1 MLLSAE
7 HISLNFGL
15 KQLLEDVTLYLN
27 EGDKIGI
34 IGINGTGKSSLL
46 RVLAGQQVPDQGA
59 VSLDPNVQVC
69 FLPQNPAMV
78 EGATVLEQVFHD
90 FSPDTRALLE
100 YEAKAML
107 TRLGITDFT
116 QPVDTLSGGQ
126 RKRVALA
133 AVLLHPADVLILD
146 EPTNHLDSDMV
157 LWLEDHLRKF
167 TGGLIMVTHDRY
179 FLERVCNRI
188 TELSHCR
195 IRHYEANY
203 SKYLEQK
210 TQQEEMDQAAQRKR
224 QSILRVEY
232 QWIMRGAQAR
242 RTKNKDRIARYEQL
256 KAQAGPVSDG
266 AVEMATL
273 SSRLGRK
280 TVELDHVTKAFGEHI
295 VLQDFTYH
303 IARDDR
309 VGIVGRN
316 GAGKSTLL
324 NLIAGKLAP
333 DSGTVDWGETVRL
346 GYFSQEGRELDP
358 RQRVYDFIHEIAG
371 EVKTREGNFS
381 ATQMMEHFLFPTQ
394 LQGQPIGKLSGGERR
409 RLYLLS
415 ILMAA
420 PNILLLDE
428 PTNDLDVTTLAILE
442 EYLETFPGAV
452 LAVSHDRYFLDKM
465 AAQIFEV
472 GEGGAVRRYSGNY
485 SDYLAKRR
493 EETPAPKEE
502 RKKPA
507 AGKPARQR
515 KLKFTFKEQR
525 EYDTI
530 EADIAALEA
539 RIAQREGEML
549 ACGSD
554 YGKLQDLTKDQ
565 QADQAA
571 LEEKMERWLYLTD
584 LAERD
589 RRPGGINGRPARSQ
603 PAQRGGGMFGK
614 VGPLPAAAGCATLA
628 LLVRGLA
635 IPGWLKWDE
644 TDLVSPRFF
653 GIHCMIHPN
662 TKKASLEGKP
672 FSMVWFRDRT
682 RCYSRMIPASRQVSM
697 VSSSQVDTWTS
708 PMWALPSRSMDRRD
722 WPMPPPMVRGS
733 SPSRSILWKVS
744 SRRSS
749 QPAAVSWRS
758 RAAGSTRMPMEES
771 SMARPSTLSHRRMS
785 PLRVQSS

>member
-69 FLPQNPAMV
+69 FLPQNPEMV
-78 EGATVLEQVFHD
+78 AGATVLEQVFHD

-324 NLIAGKLAP
+324 NLIAGRLAP

-381 ATQMMEHFLFPTQ
+381 ATQMMERFLFPTQ

-465 AAQIFEV
+465 ARQIFEV
-472 GEGGAVRRYSGNY
+472 GEEGRVTRYSGNY
-485 SDYLAKRR
+485 SDYLDKRQAASAPAQ
-493 EETPAPKEE
+493 EEKAE
-502 RKKPA
+502 KKPA
-507 AGKPARQR
+507 GKPVRAK

-554 YGKLQDLTKDQ
+554 YGKLQELTKDQ

-584 LAERD
+584 LAEK
-589 RRPGGINGRPARSQ
+589 IA
-603 PAQRGGGMFGK
+603 AQEK
-614 VGPLPAAAGCATLA
+614 
-628 LLVRGLA
+628 
-635 IPGWLKWDE
+635 
-644 TDLVSPRFF
+644 
-653 GIHCMIHPN
+653 
-662 TKKASLEGKP
+662 
-672 FSMVWFRDRT
+672 
-682 RCYSRMIPASRQVSM
+682 
-697 VSSSQVDTWTS
+697 
-708 PMWALPSRSMDRRD
+708 
-722 WPMPPPMVRGS
+722 
-733 SPSRSILWKVS
+733 
-744 SRRSS
+744 
-749 QPAAVSWRS
+749 
-758 RAAGSTRMPMEES
+758 
-771 SMARPSTLSHRRMS
+771 
-785 PLRVQSS
+785 

>member
-167 TGGLIMVTHDRY
+167 TGGLIMVTHARY
-179 FLERVCNRI
+179 FLERVCTRI
-188 TELSHCR
+188 TELPPCR

-295 VLQDFTYH
+295 VLRDFTYH

-324 NLIAGKLAP
+324 NLIAGKLTP
-333 DSGTVDWGETVRL
+333 DSGTVDWGETVRI

-358 RQRVYDFIHEIAG
+358 RQRVYDFIHEVAG
-371 EVKTREGNFS
+371 QVKTREGNFS
-381 ATQMMEHFLFPTQ
+381 ATQMMERFLFPTQ

-415 ILMAA
+415 
-420 PNILLLDE
+420 NILLLDE

-465 AAQIFEV
+465 AHQIFEV
-472 GEGGAVRRYSGNY
+472 GEEGQVTRYSGNY
-485 SDYLAKRR
+485 SDYLDKRQATSAPAQ
-493 EETPAPKEE
+493 EEKAE
-502 RKKPA
+502 KKP
-507 AGKPARQR
+507 AGKPARQK

-539 RIAQREGEML
+539 RITQREGEML

-554 YGKLQDLTKDQ
+554 YGKLQDLTKEQ
-565 QADQAA
+565 EADQAA

-584 LAERD
+584 LAER
-589 RRPGGINGRPARSQ
+589 IA
-603 PAQRGGGMFGK
+603 AQ
-614 VGPLPAAAGCATLA
+614 
-628 LLVRGLA
+628 
-635 IPGWLKWDE
+635 
-644 TDLVSPRFF
+644 
-653 GIHCMIHPN
+653 
-662 TKKASLEGKP
+662 EG
-672 FSMVWFRDRT
+672 
-682 RCYSRMIPASRQVSM
+682 
-697 VSSSQVDTWTS
+697 
-708 PMWALPSRSMDRRD
+708 
-722 WPMPPPMVRGS
+722 
-733 SPSRSILWKVS
+733 
-744 SRRSS
+744 
-749 QPAAVSWRS
+749 
-758 RAAGSTRMPMEES
+758 
-771 SMARPSTLSHRRMS
+771 
-785 PLRVQSS
+785 

>member
-15 KQLLEDVTLYLN
+15 KQLLDDVTLYLN

-46 RVLAGQQVPDQGA
+46 RVLAGQQVPDQGT

-107 TRLGITDFT
+107 TRLGIADFT

-133 AVLLHPADVLILD
+133 TVLLHPADVLILD
-146 EPTNHLDSDMV
+146 EPTNHLDSEMV
-157 LWLEDHLRKF
+157 AWLEDRLRKF

-381 ATQMMEHFLFPTQ
+381 ATQMMERFLFPTQ

-584 LAERD
+584 LAER
-589 RRPGGINGRPARSQ
+589 IA
-603 PAQRGGGMFGK
+603 AQ
-614 VGPLPAAAGCATLA
+614 
-628 LLVRGLA
+628 
-635 IPGWLKWDE
+635 
-644 TDLVSPRFF
+644 
-653 GIHCMIHPN
+653 
-662 TKKASLEGKP
+662 EG
-672 FSMVWFRDRT
+672 
-682 RCYSRMIPASRQVSM
+682 
-697 VSSSQVDTWTS
+697 
-708 PMWALPSRSMDRRD
+708 
-722 WPMPPPMVRGS
+722 
-733 SPSRSILWKVS
+733 
-744 SRRSS
+744 
-749 QPAAVSWRS
+749 
-758 RAAGSTRMPMEES
+758 
-771 SMARPSTLSHRRMS
+771 
-785 PLRVQSS
+785 

>member
-15 KQLLEDVTLYLN
+15 KQLLDDVTLYLN

-69 FLPQNPAMV
+69 FLPQNPEMV
-78 EGATVLEQVFHD
+78 AGATVLEQVFHD

-280 TVELDHVTKAFGEHI
+280 TVELDHVTKAFGDHV
-295 VLQDFTYH
+295 VLRDFTYH

-381 ATQMMEHFLFPTQ
+381 ATQMMERFLFPTQ

-507 AGKPARQR
+507 AGKPARQK

-539 RIAQREGEML
+539 SIAQREGEML

-554 YGKLQDLTKDQ
+554 YGKLQELTKDQ

-571 LEEKMERWLYLTD
+571 LEEKMDRWLYLTD
-584 LAERD
+584 LAEK
-589 RRPGGINGRPARSQ
+589 IA
-603 PAQRGGGMFGK
+603 AQ
-614 VGPLPAAAGCATLA
+614 
-628 LLVRGLA
+628 
-635 IPGWLKWDE
+635 E
-644 TDLVSPRFF
+644 
-653 GIHCMIHPN
+653 N
-662 TKKASLEGKP
+662 
-672 FSMVWFRDRT
+672 
-682 RCYSRMIPASRQVSM
+682 
-697 VSSSQVDTWTS
+697 
-708 PMWALPSRSMDRRD
+708 
-722 WPMPPPMVRGS
+722 
-733 SPSRSILWKVS
+733 
-744 SRRSS
+744 
-749 QPAAVSWRS
+749 
-758 RAAGSTRMPMEES
+758 
-771 SMARPSTLSHRRMS
+771 
-785 PLRVQSS
+785 

>member
-46 RVLAGQQVPDQGA
+46 RVLAGQQVPDQGT

-69 FLPQNPAMV
+69 FLPQNPEMV
-78 EGATVLEQVFHD
+78 AGATVLEQVFHD

-133 AVLLHPADVLILD
+133 TVLLHPADVLILD
-146 EPTNHLDSDMV
+146 EPTTHLDSDMV

-203 SKYLEQK
+203 SKYLELK
-210 TQQEEMDQAAQRKR
+210 TQQEEMEQAAQRKR

-242 RTKNKDRIARYEQL
+242 RTKNKDRIARYEEL
-256 KAQAGPVSDG
+256 KAQAAPETDG

-280 TVELDHVTKAFGEHI
+280 TVELDHVSKAFGDHV
-295 VLQDFTYH
+295 VLRDFTYH

-324 NLIAGKLAP
+324 NLIAGKLTP
-333 DSGTVDWGETVRL
+333 DSGTVDWGETVRI

-358 RQRVYDFIHEIAG
+358 RQRVYDFIHEVAG
-371 EVKTREGNFS
+371 QVKTREGNFS
-381 ATQMMEHFLFPTQ
+381 ATQMMERFLFPTQ

-415 ILMAA
+415 LLMEA

-465 AAQIFEV
+465 AHQIFEV
-472 GEGGAVRRYSGNY
+472 GEEGQVTRYSGNY
-485 SDYLAKRR
+485 SDYLDKRQATSAPAQ
-493 EETPAPKEE
+493 EEKAE
-502 RKKPA
+502 KKP
-507 AGKPARQR
+507 AGKPARQK

-554 YGKLQDLTKDQ
+554 YGKLQDLTKEQ
-565 QADQAA
+565 EADQAA

-584 LAERD
+584 LAER
-589 RRPGGINGRPARSQ
+589 IA
-603 PAQRGGGMFGK
+603 AQ
-614 VGPLPAAAGCATLA
+614 
-628 LLVRGLA
+628 
-635 IPGWLKWDE
+635 
-644 TDLVSPRFF
+644 
-653 GIHCMIHPN
+653 
-662 TKKASLEGKP
+662 EG
-672 FSMVWFRDRT
+672 
-682 RCYSRMIPASRQVSM
+682 
-697 VSSSQVDTWTS
+697 
-708 PMWALPSRSMDRRD
+708 
-722 WPMPPPMVRGS
+722 
-733 SPSRSILWKVS
+733 
-744 SRRSS
+744 
-749 QPAAVSWRS
+749 
-758 RAAGSTRMPMEES
+758 
-771 SMARPSTLSHRRMS
+771 
-785 PLRVQSS
+785 

>member
-15 KQLLEDVTLYLN
+15 KQLLDDVTLYLN

-69 FLPQNPAMV
+69 FLPQNPEMV
-78 EGATVLEQVFHD
+78 AGATVLEQVFHD

-107 TRLGITDFT
+107 TRLGITDFA

-280 TVELDHVTKAFGEHI
+280 TVELDHVTKAFGDHV
-295 VLQDFTYH
+295 VLRDFTYH

-381 ATQMMEHFLFPTQ
+381 ATQMMERFLFPTQ

-507 AGKPARQR
+507 AGKPARQK

-554 YGKLQDLTKDQ
+554 YGKLQELTKDQ

-584 LAERD
+584 LAEK
-589 RRPGGINGRPARSQ
+589 IA
-603 PAQRGGGMFGK
+603 AQ
-614 VGPLPAAAGCATLA
+614 
-628 LLVRGLA
+628 
-635 IPGWLKWDE
+635 E
-644 TDLVSPRFF
+644 
-653 GIHCMIHPN
+653 N
-662 TKKASLEGKP
+662 
-672 FSMVWFRDRT
+672 
-682 RCYSRMIPASRQVSM
+682 
-697 VSSSQVDTWTS
+697 
-708 PMWALPSRSMDRRD
+708 
-722 WPMPPPMVRGS
+722 
-733 SPSRSILWKVS
+733 
-744 SRRSS
+744 
-749 QPAAVSWRS
+749 
-758 RAAGSTRMPMEES
+758 
-771 SMARPSTLSHRRMS
+771 
-785 PLRVQSS
+785 

>member
-571 LEEKMERWLYLTD
+571 LEEKMERWLYLTH
-584 LAERD
+584 LAER
-589 RRPGGINGRPARSQ
+589 IA
-603 PAQRGGGMFGK
+603 AQ
-614 VGPLPAAAGCATLA
+614 
-628 LLVRGLA
+628 
-635 IPGWLKWDE
+635 
-644 TDLVSPRFF
+644 
-653 GIHCMIHPN
+653 
-662 TKKASLEGKP
+662 EG
-672 FSMVWFRDRT
+672 
-682 RCYSRMIPASRQVSM
+682 
-697 VSSSQVDTWTS
+697 
-708 PMWALPSRSMDRRD
+708 
-722 WPMPPPMVRGS
+722 
-733 SPSRSILWKVS
+733 
-744 SRRSS
+744 
-749 QPAAVSWRS
+749 
-758 RAAGSTRMPMEES
+758 
-771 SMARPSTLSHRRMS
+771 
-785 PLRVQSS
+785 

>member
-46 RVLAGQQVPDQGA
+46 RVLAGQQVPDQGT

-133 AVLLHPADVLILD
+133 TVLLHPADVLILD
-146 EPTNHLDSDMV
+146 EPTNHLDSEMV
-157 LWLEDHLRKF
+157 AWLEDRLRKF

-210 TQQEEMDQAAQRKR
+210 TQQEEMEQAAQRKR

-242 RTKNKDRIARYEQL
+242 RTKNKDRIARYEEL
-256 KAQAGPVSDG
+256 KAQAAPETDG

-280 TVELDHVTKAFGEHI
+280 TVELDHVSKAFGDHV
-295 VLQDFTYH
+295 VLRDFTYH

-324 NLIAGKLAP
+324 NLIAGKLTP
-333 DSGTVDWGETVRL
+333 DSGTVDWGETVRI

-358 RQRVYDFIHEIAG
+358 RQRVYDFIHEVAG
-371 EVKTREGNFS
+371 QVKTREGNFS
-381 ATQMMEHFLFPTQ
+381 ATQMMERFLFPTQ

-415 ILMAA
+415 LLMEA

-465 AAQIFEV
+465 AQIFEV
-472 GEGGAVRRYSGNY
+472 GEEGQVTRYSGNY
-485 SDYLAKRR
+485 SDYLDKRQAASAPIQ
-493 EETPAPKEE
+493 EEKAE
-502 RKKPA
+502 KKP
-507 AGKPARQR
+507 AGKPARQK

-539 RIAQREGEML
+539 RITQREGEML

-554 YGKLQDLTKDQ
+554 YGKLQDLTKEQ
-565 QADQAA
+565 EADQAA

-584 LAERD
+584 LAER
-589 RRPGGINGRPARSQ
+589 IT
-603 PAQRGGGMFGK
+603 AQ
-614 VGPLPAAAGCATLA
+614 
-628 LLVRGLA
+628 
-635 IPGWLKWDE
+635 
-644 TDLVSPRFF
+644 
-653 GIHCMIHPN
+653 
-662 TKKASLEGKP
+662 EG
-672 FSMVWFRDRT
+672 
-682 RCYSRMIPASRQVSM
+682 
-697 VSSSQVDTWTS
+697 
-708 PMWALPSRSMDRRD
+708 
-722 WPMPPPMVRGS
+722 
-733 SPSRSILWKVS
+733 
-744 SRRSS
+744 
-749 QPAAVSWRS
+749 
-758 RAAGSTRMPMEES
+758 
-771 SMARPSTLSHRRMS
+771 
-785 PLRVQSS
+785 